1 MSLIEIRN
9 LRKEYSPDVVP
20 LKGVNANIEAGEV
33 ISIIGPSGTG
43 KSTLLRCIN
52 RLETPTSGQIIVDG
66 VDVCAPGTDLARL
79 RKSMGMVFQSFNLFP
94 HKMAVENI
102 MLPQQSL
109 LGKTAREAYEE
120 AMKQLERVGLA
131 DRARQYPDELS
142 GGQKQRVAIARALA
156 MHPQILLF
164 DEPTSALDPTMVSE
178 VLSVIRDLAGTGLT
192 MLLVTHEMRLAR
204 HVSDRVFFM
213 TDGEIYE
220 EGSPEQIFE
229 HPLREGTRNFIFR
242 IRSWTCI
249 LSPSSRD
256 FHGMTGSLEKFC
268 KDQFLGRRQAMN
280 CQLAVEELV
289 VSFLLP
295 AVESAGQGAF
305 HMTLFAGEEGAERKL
320 MIDCSGFPEGKKIFD
335 DLLKNIPAEAST
347 AAESV
352 KFPGS
357 GAGSMEAASAAILEN
372 VLRRLPD
379 EGEDTVV
386 FRIL

>member
-20 LKGVNANIEAGEV
+20 LKGVNADIEAGEV

-109 LGKTAREAYEE
+109 LGKSAREAYEE

-335 DLLKNIPAEAST
+335 ELLKNIPAEAST

-352 KFPGS
+352 KFPGF
-357 GAGSMEAASAAILEN
+357 GAGTMEAASAAILEN

>member
-20 LKGVNANIEAGEV
+20 LKGVNADIEAGEV

-109 LGKTAREAYEE
+109 LGKSAREAYEE

-335 DLLKNIPAEAST
+335 ELLKNIPAEAST

-352 KFPGS
+352 KFPSS
-357 GAGSMEAASAAILEN
+357 GAGTMEAASAAILEN

>member
-20 LKGVNANIEAGEV
+20 LKGVNADIEAGEV

-109 LGKTAREAYEE
+109 LGKSAREAYEE

-204 HVSDRVFFM
+204 RVSDRVFFM

-295 AVESAGQGAF
+295 AVESAEQGAF

-335 DLLKNIPAEAST
+335 ELLKNIPAEAST

>member
-20 LKGVNANIEAGEV
+20 LKGVNADIEAGEV

-109 LGKTAREAYEE
+109 LGKSAREAYEE

-131 DRARQYPDELS
+131 DKARQYPDELS

-295 AVESAGQGAF
+295 AIESAGQGAF

-335 DLLKNIPAEAST
+335 ELLKNIPAEAST

-352 KFPGS
+352 KSPSFV
-357 GAGSMEAASAAILEN
+357 AGTMEAASAAILEN